1 MRLGGASEP
10 LATRKVT
17 IKYTILYSRFVVD
30 HSLEE
35 EKEREKT
42 LLVRKLFVVLCV
54 CSSRVSASTLFR
66 APTEGFD

>member
-1 MRLGGASEP
+1 MWNLRLGGASEP
-10 LATRKVT
+10 LSTRKIT

-42 LLVRKLFVVLCV
+42 LPFKLITALTATAI
-54 CSSRVSASTLFR
+54 SASG
-66 APTEGFD
+66 A